1 MRGEP
6 IRRRPPRRAGRARSD
21 AERRRLAQAAKEQ
34 PLCQRAGRPV
44 LWCDG
49 GARGNP
55 GPSAFGYVLE
65 AADGSLLAE
74 VAEGLGVGTASV
86 AEYRGLL
93 AGLEAAARL
102 GLSRLEVRM
111 DSQLAI
117 AQLDGERE
125 VKNPTIA
132 RLVER
137 ARELE
142 GVVGPVR
149 WRWVRREHN
158 ARANA
163 LVAQALGMSD

>member
-1 MRGEP
+1 
-6 IRRRPPRRAGRARSD
+6 
-21 AERRRLAQAAKEQ
+21 
-34 PLCQRAGRPV
+34 
-44 LWCDG
+44 
-49 GARGNP
+49 
-55 GPSAFGYVLE
+55 VLE